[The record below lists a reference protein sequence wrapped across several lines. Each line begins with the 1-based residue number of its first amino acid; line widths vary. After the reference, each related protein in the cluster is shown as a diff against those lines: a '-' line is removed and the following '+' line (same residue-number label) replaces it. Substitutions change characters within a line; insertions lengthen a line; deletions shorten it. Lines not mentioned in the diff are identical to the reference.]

1 MKYTV
6 LSLFPEMFESFIN
19 TSIMKKSIDN
29 NFIQFEHVNIRDFTK
44 DKHNKTDDYPFGG
57 GPGMVMTAQPLADA
71 IKYAKEKAG
80 SAKVI
85 YFSPHGDV
93 LNQQKVVSFSQEK
106 EIILLCGHYE
116 GIDYR
121 IIEKYVDCEISIG
134 DYILTGGEIPAM
146 VFMDSVSRYIE
157 GVLGNEESV
166 VEESFSKPL
175 LEHPQYTRPRV
186 FEEMEVP
193 DILLSGN
200 HEKVR
205 KWRLE
210 KSLQITEQNR
220 PDLYEIY
227 KSGKI
232 D

>member
-1 MKYTV
+1 MKYIV

-19 TSIMKKSIDN
+19 TSIIKKSMDN
-29 NFIQFEHVNIRDFTK
+29 NFIQFEHINIRDFTK
-44 DKHNKTDDYPFGG
+44 NKHNKTDDYPYGG

-71 IKYAKEKAG
+71 IKYAKEKSHG
-80 SAKVI
+80 AKVI
-85 YFSPHGDV
+85 YFSPHGAV
-93 LNQQKVVSFSQEK
+93 LNQQKVISFSKEK

-157 GVLGNEESV
+157 GVLGNQESV
-166 VEESFSKPL
+166 LEESFSKLL
-175 LEHPQYTRPRV
+175 LEHPQYTRPRI

-193 DILLSGN
+193 DVLISGN
-200 HEKVR
+200 HDKI
-205 KWRLE
+205 KNWRLE
-210 KSLQITEQNR
+210 KSLEITKQNR
-220 PDLYEIY
+220 PDLYEMY
-227 KSGKI
+227 KK
-232 D
+232 DKTD